1 MKREKCSHEN
11 EIGVFQVK
19 GKLLFFLL
27 LTLTL
32 LMTACSG
39 EEGDAKAT
47 GGAGGQTIENL
58 PEEMVWSVYD
68 VGAAGYV
75 EVTAVVNELTK
86 DYGVQTRLLPSSSGV
101 GRMQPLKNGVAEYGR
116 LGDESQFAFEANF
129 EFASKEWGPQD
140 LRLVWT
146 PYTSYGMATNEK
158 SAIDSLE
165 DLKGKKVP
173 FIVGN
178 HSVNIKTEAILA
190 FVDLTWEDVEKIE
203 LSAYGAQ
210 TDALKQGQ
218 IDVVSMIPSAP
229 GLYEIES
236 MDGLKWLEMDADD
249 EKGWEK
255 LQVVAPWLVPGKVEE
270 GAGITEEKPVD
281 LIGYG
286 YAVVVYAEQDPE
298 EVYALLKAM
307 DDTYDKWKD
316 SSSGLKGWHKEQII
330 AEPLGVPMHE
340 GTIKFLEE
348 EGLWTEEYQKKND
361 ELIERATNLSE
372 LWEETLKN
380 ADEEGVDENDFPAY
394 WSEKKA
400 ELN

>member
-1 MKREKCSHEN
+1 MKS
-11 EIGVFQVK
+11 
-19 GKLLFFLL
+19 KLLLFLL

-32 LMTACSG
+32 LLTACSG
-39 EEGDAKAT
+39 EEGNAKTT
-47 GGAGGQTIENL
+47 GGTGGQTIENL
-58 PEEMVWSVYD
+58 PGDMVWSVYD

-86 DYGVQTRLLPSSSGV
+86 EYGVQSRLLPSSSGV
-101 GRMQPLKNGVAEYGR
+101 GRMQPMKNGVAEYGR
-116 LGDESQFAFEANF
+116 LGDESQFAFEGSF

-140 LRLVWT
+140 LRLIWT
-146 PYTSYGMATNEK
+146 PYTSYGVATHEK
-158 SAIDSLE
+158 SDINSLE

-178 HSVNIKTEAILA
+178 HSVNIKTESILA
-190 FVDLTWEDVEKIE
+190 FADLTWGDVEKIE

-229 GLYEIES
+229 GLYEVES
-236 MDGLKWLEMDADD
+236 MDGLKWLEMDAED
-249 EKGWEK
+249 EKGWER
-255 LQVVAPWLVPGKVEE
+255 LQAVAPWLVPGEVAE
-270 GAGITEEKPVD
+270 GAGITEEKPAD

-286 YAVVVYAEQDPE
+286 YALVVYEEQDPE
-298 EVYALLKAM
+298 EVYALLKAI
-307 DDTYDKWKD
+307 DGTFDKWKD
-316 SSSGLKGWHKEQII
+316 SSSGLKGWHKDRII

-340 GTIKFLEE
+340 GTVKFLEE
-348 EGLWTEEYQKKND
+348 EGLWTEEFQQKND
-361 ELIERATNLSE
+361 ALIERSQKLKA

-380 ADEEGVDENDFPAY
+380 ADEEGINEKDFPEY
-394 WSEKKA
+394 WLEKKV